1 MEGVLLSWDLSHKIV
16 KVNVVGW
23 SQFSHLQIF
32 SHNDAERNEL
42 ESNELLGYFFV
53 VRINVKV
60 FYVRPIHVI
69 VFFNCVPC
77 LVYCISKAV

>member
-1 MEGVLLSWDLSHKIV
+1 MEGVLLSCDLSDEIV

-32 SHNDAERNEL
+32 AHNDAERNEL

-60 FYVRPIHVI
+60 FNVRPIHVI
-69 VFFNCVPC
+69 VFFNCVPF
-77 LVYCISKAV
+77 LVY

>member
-1 MEGVLLSWDLSHKIV
+1 MEGVLLSCDLSDEIV
-16 KVNVVGW
+16 KVNVVGQ

-32 SHNDAERNEL
+32 AHNDAERNEL

-60 FYVRPIHVI
+60 FYVWPIHVI

-77 LVYCISKAV
+77 LVY